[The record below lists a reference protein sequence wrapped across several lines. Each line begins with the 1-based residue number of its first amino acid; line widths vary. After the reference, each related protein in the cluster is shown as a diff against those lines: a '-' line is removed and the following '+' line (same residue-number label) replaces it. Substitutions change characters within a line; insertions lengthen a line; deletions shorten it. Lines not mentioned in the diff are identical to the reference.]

1 MPKPNKERGFLTF
14 TGIIMILV
22 LVAVVFA
29 AFRLLP
35 PYINNYQLQD
45 SINNIARTSTY
56 DRSTSLDIHRMV
68 MESAR
73 DIGIALQP
81 NQVFAEKV
89 NPNVNIDIDYSIT
102 VDLLVKQL
110 DLHFTP
116 AAGNKIL
123 TAK

>member
-1 MPKPNKERGFLTF
+1 MPKPNKERGFITV
-14 TGIIMILV
+14 TGVIMIFV
-22 LVAVVFA
+22 LVAVIFA

-45 SINNIARTSTY
+45 SITNIAHTSTY
-56 DRSTSLDIHRMV
+56 DRSTSVDVHRMV

-81 NQVFAEKV
+81 NQVFAEKA
-89 NPNVNIDIDYSIT
+89 NPNVNIDIDYSVT
-102 VDLLVKQL
+102 VDLIVKQL

-116 AAGNKIL
+116 SAGNKII